1 MKLSLFA
8 LTLIAQVASAG
19 LEKYSSLV
27 VADANP
33 TGTVPPNTIRITYL
47 GVNGFQ
53 FETSGHALLVDP
65 YFTMVGLLSAA
76 FNQRIQSDPARVA
89 EGLKHVRSHVDAILV
104 THAHFD

>member
-19 LEKYSSLV
+19 LQKYSSLV

-33 TGTVPPNTIRITYL
+33 TGTIPSNAIRITYL

-53 FETSGHALLVDP
+53 LESAGHALLIDP
-65 YFTMVGLLSAA
+65 YFTCIELLSAA
-76 FNQRIQSDPARVA
+76 LNQHIQSDPNHVA
-89 EGLKHVRSHVDAILV
+89 EGLKYVRPRVDA
-104 THAHFD
+104 T